1 VNLIAFDLSLT
12 STGWAD
18 AEECGTLCPPKNF
31 FGVKRLRWIR
41 DQVLELARGADLV
54 VIEGYAFA
62 RPNQAHQIGELG
74 GVIRL
79 ALSDAGLRWV
89 EIAPASLKKFAAGKG
104 NAKKE
109 EVFAAAIR
117 KLRYAGNSFDE
128 ADALFLLQMAR
139 THYAGPEVIG
149 AIATV
154 YEREALAGVEW
165 PKIAQPVPA

>member
-1 VNLIAFDLSLT
+1 MNLISFDLSLT

-18 AEECGTLCPPKNF
+18 ASGCGVLQPPKL

-41 DQVLELARGADLV
+41 DNVLDLAKGADLV

-79 ALSDAGLRWV
+79 ALADAGLRWV
-89 EIAPASLKKFAAGKG
+89 EVAPSSLKKFATGKG

-109 EVFAAAIR
+109 DVLGAAIR
-117 KLRYAGNSFDE
+117 KLRYDRNSFDE

-139 THYAGPEVIG
+139 THYAEPKVIG
-149 AIATV
+149 AMATV

-165 PKIAQPVPA
+165 PRIAQAVPA